1 MRQINNW
8 EQIEEQ
14 KEFEALKPGGYI
26 AVIKNVQDDADKEY
40 LKVSYDIAEGQ
51 YKDYYMNLYKSK
63 NFWGGSFFRSYKE
76 KAQPMF
82 KGFINAIEKSNPGY
96 KWNWDEKTLKGKK
109 IGIVLMEEEY
119 VASQG
124 ASAGQVKTRLIVQ
137 EVRTLENI
145 RKGEFKVK
153 DKKTV
158 AQSSAQQTSNNSSTN
173 PFEKDFFKLSEDDI
187 QF

>member
-8 EQIEEQ
+8 DQIEEQ
-14 KEFEALKPGGYI
+14 KEFETLKPGGYI
-26 AVIKNVQDDADKEY
+26 AVIKNVQDDVEKEY

-51 YKDYYMNLYKSK
+51 FKDYYMNLYKSK
-63 NFWGGSFFRSYKE
+63 NFWGGAFFRSYKE

-119 VASQG
+119 IPTQG
-124 ASAGQVKTRLIVQ
+124 NNAGQVKTRLIVQ
-137 EVRTLENI
+137 EVHTVEKI
-145 RKGEFKVK
+145 KKGDYKVK

-158 AQSSAQQTSNNSSTN
+158 AQSASTNSSDN